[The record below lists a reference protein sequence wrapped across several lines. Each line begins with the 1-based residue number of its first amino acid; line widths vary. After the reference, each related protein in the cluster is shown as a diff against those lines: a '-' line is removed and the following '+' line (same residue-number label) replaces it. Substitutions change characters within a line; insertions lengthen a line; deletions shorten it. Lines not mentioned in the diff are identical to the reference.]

1 MDIRTLIALVA
12 AAGLFSA
19 PTHAEIEKNARRCD
33 HTLCFYWWPKL
44 PPLKGWHQDRPSSFH
59 DSINALAPDG
69 QTFANAEAVIYARAI
84 FKPRAPD
91 VKSLDQLI
99 ENDKADFLVRSRDIS
114 IEPASSPV
122 TGDGQSLR
130 SLSFIPGGSGNWE
143 RVSYGEEGNYYL
155 LFTLSS
161 RSERAFKDAMSAY
174 ETLIATYKENN

>member
-1 MDIRTLIALVA
+1 MNARSLVTLVA
-12 AAGLFSA
+12 VTGLLSA
-19 PTHAEIEKNARRCD
+19 PAHAEIEKNARRCD

-44 PPLKGWHQDRPSSFH
+44 PRLKGWHQDRPSSFH
-59 DSINALAPDG
+59 DAINALAPDG

-99 ENDKADFLVRSRDIS
+99 ENDKRDFLARSPDIS
-114 IEPASSPV
+114 IEAAGDLV

-130 SLSFIPGGSGNWE
+130 SLGFIPGGSGNWE

-161 RSERAFKDAMSAY
+161 RSERAYKDAMRAY
-174 ETLIATYKENN
+174 ETLIATYKEK